1 MSKKKKSKLTRILAV
16 FLVVLMVV
24 YNMPATAGFAA
35 KNPQASYTSGGT
47 PVSGQAVSVNNT
59 NGATSFQFTA
69 AVNGGHGTISP
80 EQATANQNGNV
91 EVTLKPDDYYRVS
104 AFTIDGTPVDV
115 EQLTDNGDGTFKYT
129 VSNITKDTSVV
140 VTYEPI
146 PALTGPWT
154 NDVSVQPAAGSVAKA
169 LYTDGN
175 NQVIVF
181 SKDANLSVTPL
192 SPYSELRMRL
202 SGSSS
207 FQDWT
212 AVYKDISSSTA
223 ISDLQVKQ
231 QGNTSQGEVNLNGGN
246 LLFLFDTQ
254 KPDVN
259 DPAVNGVN
267 LAAVSGSNWYSGNVT
282 VSGTINND
290 PQVFQGV
297 SYKTDI
303 DKVYYSKGG
312 YSPTNAKVAY
322 DSNDPKNIVGG
333 NTDPVHYSFT
343 PTDENYSGDYSIW
356 AVDKAGNRSDVK
368 TVKINIDKTAPN
380 LAGNDAVTFT
390 QTNNNFFAKAINTL
404 TFGTF
409 FKTGVQVTVHAAD
422 AGSGVKEILLIPK
435 STDQSNLDP
444 QDVSKT
450 FSADGSTAAETF
462 SLDTDHFT
470 GTFDVKL
477 TDQVGNNQTIPVTD
491 GNSNIKAQD
500 NDVVKIENSQP
511 TVDIT
516 TTPNGTAVSSYER
529 DENGKT
535 ISIYSGDA
543 TFHVK
548 IADPDS
554 GVNSVKIDVNGT
566 PYKVYDFSEGLQT
579 SPAIDSISTDNLGDI
594 KLNADGSYVV
604 KVYVIDNAGNTFTTE
619 KTIYLDKTSPA
630 ITKVH
635 FSSEDGSS
643 GDTGISVEPTDYGFF
658 FKKPTK
664 VTVTAVD
671 PGGDAASTVQSET
684 IYLKDNENGK
694 YFAVGEDGKLTEI
707 AASDIGN
714 TAAVPTSADVT
725 FDVPENF
732 KGQIFVKAT
741 DHVKNSSNYQSPPS
755 VIVENEAQHAK
766 SASIS
771 FEKEPTSYKDN
782 KGLDLYGKNVPVNIK
797 VSDTYSG
804 IGKIEWSVVA
814 PYDTAQ
820 NQSGTAVID
829 NAKNISGDS
838 GWNVTKTD
846 QNLVTEMTKTVLVQ
860 NDSNNIVL
868 HVKLTDRAGNTSEQ
882 DMTFSIDKTVP
893 TISVTY
899 DNNSPDSQ
907 YTDYYKADRTA
918 TIVVSER
925 NFRPEDV
932 QYEIT
937 NQDGGVP
944 KLVGWTTVGNAQD
957 PNQTKN
963 IATVKYSSDGD
974 YRFTIK
980 VKDNAE
986 NAAAPFNEQKF
997 TIDKTIPVVNVSY
1010 NNNSVSNGDYFKA
1023 ARTATIQINEHNFDP
1038 ARVKVEGTA
1047 NDNGNVV
1054 AFPSIGGWSTNGDIH
1069 TATIQYAADA
1079 RYSFDIDFMDKA
1091 GNTSVDYKP
1100 DQFIVDQ
1107 TAPKI
1112 TISGVADKSAN
1123 NGDVIPVV
1131 NYSDTNFNKNG
1142 VSIKLT
1148 GANRGM
1154 VATEGS
1160 FADAPNGGVYTF
1172 KNFVKD
1178 KKVDDIYTL
1187 TANLVDLAGNQTT
1200 QIIRFSVNRFGSVY
1214 AFDDS
1219 LKQIEGKYVKHEKDV
1234 VVTETNVDTL
1244 KPATVK
1250 VMLTKNGT
1258 PSDLTEGKDYTI
1270 THSGGDG
1277 TWSQYKYVVKKELFA
1292 DDGKYSVSLYSEDA
1306 AGNINENI
1314 DEAKKAEISFGIDKT
1329 APVVIPVD
1337 FESRKEYPV
1346 DKKSVSV
1353 SIKDNL
1359 VLKGA
1364 KIYLNGKKVA
1374 NKVDG
1379 ENYTFTIPSSN
1390 SKQNVKIVAVD
1401 AAGNEYV
1408 KNINDFLVSTNPIV
1422 RWYND
1427 TPLFMGSI
1435 GGVGAV
1441 GALAIYLVVRNL
1453 RKDEE
1458 D

>member
-1 MSKKKKSKLTRILAV
+1 LSRKKKSKFTRILAV
-16 FLVVLMVV
+16 FLAVLLVSC
-24 YNMPATAGFAA
+24 NLPAAGFAEN
-35 KNPQASYTSGGT
+35 NPQASFVADST

-59 NGATSFQFTA
+59 NSSTGSVQYTA
-69 AVNGGHGTISP
+69 AVNGGHGSISP
-80 EQATANQNGNV
+80 EQATVNQNGNV
-91 EVTLKPDDYYRVS
+91 EVTLKPDDQYRVS
-104 AFTIDGTPVDV
+104 DFTINGTSVDV
-115 EQLTDNGDGTFKYT
+115 EKLTDNGDGTFKYT
-129 VSNITKDTSVV
+129 VSNLTKDTAVEV
-140 VTYEPI
+140 KFEPI
-146 PALTGPWT
+146 PVLSGPWT
-154 NDVSVQPAAGSVAKA
+154 NFVSVQPTSGSVAKS
-169 LYTDGN
+169 LYTDGK
-175 NQVIVF
+175 NQMIVF
-181 SKDANLSVTPL
+181 SKDANLSVQPV
-192 SPYSELRMRL
+192 SPYSELRMKL
-202 SGSSS
+202 SGSTS
-207 FQDWT
+207 FQDWKT
-212 AVYKDISSSTA
+212 EYKNITTSTT

-231 QGNTSQGEVNLNGGN
+231 QGNESQGEVNLNGGN

-254 KPDVN
+254 KPVVA
-259 DPAVNGVN
+259 DPKVSGDN
-267 LAAVSGSNWYSGNVT
+267 LATSSGSNWYSGNVT
-282 VSGTINND
+282 VSGTITND
-290 PQVFQGV
+290 SQSYDGA

-312 YSPTNAKVAY
+312 YSPTNAKLAY
-322 DSNDPKNIVGG
+322 DSNVVGG
-333 NTDPVHYSFT
+333 NTDSVQYSFT
-343 PTDENYSGDYSIW
+343 PANEDYNGDYSIW
-356 AVDKAGNRSDVK
+356 AVDKAGNQSDVK
-368 TVKINIDKTAPN
+368 TVKINIDQTAPD
-380 LAGNDAVTFT
+380 LAGTDAVTFT

-422 AGSGVKEILLIPK
+422 AGSGVKEISLLPK
-435 STDQSNLDP
+435 STDNTNVNP
-444 QDVSKT
+444 QEVSKT
-450 FSADGSTAAETF
+450 FSADGTTAEETYR
-462 SLDTDHFT
+462 LDTDHFT

-477 TDQVGNNQTIPVTD
+477 TDQVGNSQTILVTD
-491 GNSNIKAQD
+491 GNSNIKAQ
-500 NDVVKIENSQP
+500 NNGVVKIENNQP
-511 TVDIT
+511 TAEIT
-516 TTPNGTAVSSYER
+516 TTANGTVSSYER

-535 ISIYSGDA
+535 ISIYSGAA

-548 IADPDS
+548 VADPDS
-554 GVNSVKIDVNGT
+554 GINTVKIDVNDT
-566 PYKVYDFSEGLQT
+566 PYKVYDFSDGLQT
-579 SPAIDSISTDNLGDI
+579 SPAIDAISTDNLGDI
-594 KLNADGSYVV
+594 KVKADGSYIV
-604 KVYVIDNAGNTFTTE
+604 KVYVIDNAGNTFTAE
-619 KTIYLDKTSPA
+619 KTIYMDKTSPA

-643 GDTGISVEPTDYGFF
+643 GDSGVSVDPTDYGFF

-671 PGGDAASTVQSET
+671 PGGEVASTVQSET
-684 IYLKDNENGK
+684 IYLRDNENGK
-694 YFAVGEDGKLTEI
+694 YFAVGKDGKLIEI

-714 TAAVPTSADVT
+714 IAAVPTSAEVT

-732 KGQIFVKAT
+732 KGQIFTKAT
-741 DHVKNSSNYQSPPS
+741 DHVKNTGDYQSPS
-755 VIVENEAQHAK
+755 AVIVENEVQHAK

-782 KGLDLYGKNVPVNIK
+782 NGLDLYGKNVPVNIK
-797 VSDTYSG
+797 VSDPYSG

-814 PYDTAQ
+814 PYDEVN

-829 NAKNISGDS
+829 NEKNVSGDS
-838 GWNVTKTD
+838 GWDPTKTD
-846 QNLVTEMTKTVLVQ
+846 QNLVTEMTKTVLVG
-860 NDSNNIVL
+860 NDSNGIVL

-882 DMTFSIDKTVP
+882 DMTFSIDKTAP

-937 NQDGGVP
+937 NQDGEVP
-944 KLVGWTTVGNAQD
+944 KLAGWSTIENVQD
-957 PNQTKN
+957 PNQTKH
-963 IATVKYSSDGD
+963 IATVKYSADGD
-974 YRFTIK
+974 YGFNINY
-980 VKDNAE
+980 KDNAG
-986 NAAAPFNEQKF
+986 NAAAPFTEQKF

-1010 NNNSVSNGDYFKA
+1010 NNDSASNGEYYKA

-1038 ARVKVEGTA
+1038 TRVKVEGTA
-1047 NDNGNVV
+1047 SDNGNAV
-1054 AFPSIGGWSTNGDIH
+1054 AFPQVSGWATNGDLH
-1069 TATIQYAADA
+1069 TATIHYSADA

-1091 GNTSVDYKP
+1091 GNTSADYQP

-1107 TAPKI
+1107 TAPNI
-1112 TISGVADKSAN
+1112 TISGVANKSAN
-1123 NGDVIPVV
+1123 NGEVMPKVT
-1131 NYSDTNFNKNG
+1131 YSDTNFNKNG

-1148 GANRGM
+1148 GANRGT

-1172 KNFVKD
+1172 KDFAKD
-1178 KKVDDIYTL
+1178 KKVDDLYTL
-1187 TANLVDLAGNQTT
+1187 TANLVDFAGNQTT
-1200 QIIRFSVNRFGSVY
+1200 QTIQFSVNRFGSVY
-1214 AFDDS
+1214 VFDDS

-1244 KPATVK
+1244 KPETVK
-1250 VMLTKNGT
+1250 VKLTKNGT

-1270 THSGGDG
+1270 THSGGG
-1277 TWSQYKYVVKKELFA
+1277 GMWSQYKYIVNKEVFA
-1292 DDGKYSVSLYSEDA
+1292 DDGKYAVSLYSEDA

-1314 DEAKKAEISFGIDKT
+1314 DEGKKAEISFGIDKT
-1329 APVVIPVD
+1329 APVVIPID
-1337 FESRKEYPV
+1337 LESGKEYAV
-1346 DKKSVSV
+1346 DKKSVTV

-1374 NKVDG
+1374 HKVDG

-1390 SKQNVKIVAVD
+1390 STQNVKIVAVD

-1408 KNINDFLVSTNPIV
+1408 KSVNDFLVSTNPIV

-1441 GALAIYLVVRNL
+1441 GALAIYLVARNL

-1458 D
+1458 E